1 MVLLEAFA
9 SGVPLVATAV
19 GGIPDVA
26 SPKEALLVP
35 PEQPEAI
42 GSAVRSVFTNPDE
55 AAARARAALTLLD
68 REFAEDAWLN
78 RYEEMYRIARERA
91 RCRVTRS

>member
-26 SPKEALLVP
+26 SSREALLVP
-35 PEQPEAI
+35 PERAEAL
-42 GSAVRSVFTNPDE
+42 GSAVRSVFTRPDE
-55 AAARARAALTLLD
+55 AGVRAGAARARLD
-68 REFAEDAWLN
+68 REFAEGAWLD
-78 RYEEMYRIARERA
+78 RYEEVYQIARERA
-91 RCRVTRS
+91 RRRVTI